1 MNRDIQPIQRYS
13 LKERGRLIGSFSTAE
28 LRQMR
33 DRNQLTRFHQ
43 VSQTGTQWE
52 RAMSLLERLE
62 IQEQAA
68 AIAAS
73 APPPPIPIEAVIP
86 YQPFPVWLL
95 IALHYLTL
103 GVFSFFWVTSLH
115 GRLPRNS
122 PDEPSGLRAV
132 GLMLVPL
139 VNLYWMFTCYPLL
152 VTRLNRI
159 RERRG
164 LPADV
169 LYFPA
174 LILCVLFLVV
184 SLMAIA
190 VGFVIFTLVM
200 RQSSVGPQLTFMERS
215 EHAIWFFI
223 LLPQLLTL
231 VNFVFLAP
239 QFSSMCQTAFNQIAA
254 SQETQLTRLLGNQ

>member
-1 MNRDIQPIQRYS
+1 M
-13 LKERGRLIGSFSTAE
+13 T
-28 LRQMR
+28 
-33 DRNQLTRFHQ
+33 
-43 VSQTGTQWE
+43 
-52 RAMSLLERLE
+52 LLERLE

-68 AIAAS
+68 QISAS
-73 APPPPIPIEAVIP
+73 APPPPIPSEAVVS

-95 IALHYLTL
+95 VALHYLTL
-103 GVFSFFWVTSLH
+103 GVFSFFWITSLH

-164 LPADV
+164 LPTDV

-174 LILCVLFLVV
+174 LIMCVLFLAV
-184 SLMAIA
+184 SLMAIT
-190 VGFVIFTLVM
+190 GSFVVFTLAM
-200 RQSSVGPQLTFMERS
+200 RQSPVGPQLSFMERS
-215 EHAIWFFI
+215 EHAVWFFF
-223 LLPQLLTL
+223 LLPHLLTL
-231 VNFVFLAP
+231 VNYIFLVP
-239 QFSSMCQTAFNQIAA
+239 QFCSMCQTAFNQIAE
-254 SQETQLTRLLGNQ
+254 SQQNQLSKLLGNR